1 MPPTDQRPIDPRP
14 IDFSDFAEV
23 AQVFTDSYAR
33 LIRNGSPASEI
44 AWAMLGATLNIYEMF
59 GLRNELPS
67 LFRNLADE
75 IEMDAKIN

>member
-1 MPPTDQRPIDPRP
+1 MPPTDPRPIDQRT

-33 LIRNGSPASEI
+33 LIRNGTPASEI

-59 GLRNELPS
+59 GLRGELPG

-75 IEMDAKIN
+75 IEMDTKIN